1 MQGCNFCSPALTCGW
16 CAVRRYG
23 DCILY
28 GYPCSSSRMRSSHV
42 CSDQVSTPRI
52 QIVEPIL
59 LHQTHRP
66 VIIIWKLAAH
76 ACQHHVMP
84 APASSKDGWGN
95 ASASVSAPAPA
106 PAAVNIQTQ
115 QRANRQQSQRNA
127 GAHSTP
133 PPPPVPAPW
142 PPRSSKR
149 TCS

>member
-23 DCILY
+23 DCMLY

-42 CSDQVSTPRI
+42 GSDQVSTPRI

-66 VIIIWKLAAH
+66 VIIIWKLAVH

-106 PAAVNIQTQ
+106 AVNIQTQ

-127 GAHSTP
+127 GAHSTRP
-133 PPPPVPAPW
+133 PPLVPAPW